1 MAHSILDVPDMSCQH
16 CVKRISRALEG
27 LGLTEF
33 KVNLENKT
41 VEADTD
47 DIESVIET
55 LDEIGYEATLKN

>member
-1 MAHSILDVPDMSCQH
+1 MAHSILDVPEMSCQH

-33 KVNLENKT
+33 KVNLDNKT
-41 VEADTD
+41 VEANTD
-47 DIESVIET
+47 DIESVVET